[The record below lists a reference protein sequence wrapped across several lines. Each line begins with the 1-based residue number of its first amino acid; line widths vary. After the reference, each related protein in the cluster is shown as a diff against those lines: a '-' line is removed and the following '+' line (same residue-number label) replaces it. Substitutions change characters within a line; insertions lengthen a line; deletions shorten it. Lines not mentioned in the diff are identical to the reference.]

1 MEEQKQELLKIT
13 SGDSEQPFNWSAGR
27 HGSKFLAALRDEKKI
42 LGIKCP
48 KCGFVYALPRQV
60 CGKCFVKME
69 EMVELS
75 DTGTLITFTVVYF
88 TFIDPD
94 TGKQRPVPYG
104 YAFIKLDGADNFFQH
119 FIEETDPQKIKIGD
133 RMQAVFEEKR
143 KGSLL
148 DIKYFKK
155 VS

>member
-1 MEEQKQELLKIT
+1 MEDQKQKLLKIT
-13 SGDSEQPFNWSAGR
+13 SGESEQPFNWSAGR
-27 HGSKFLAALRDEKKI
+27 HGSKFLTTLRDEKKI
-42 LGIKCP
+42 LGVKCP

-75 DTGTLITFTVVYF
+75 DTGTLVTFTVVYF

-104 YAFIKLDGADNFFQH
+104 YGFIKLDGADNFFQH

-133 RMQAVFEEKR
+133 RMQAVFEENR

-148 DIKYFKK
+148 DIKHFKK